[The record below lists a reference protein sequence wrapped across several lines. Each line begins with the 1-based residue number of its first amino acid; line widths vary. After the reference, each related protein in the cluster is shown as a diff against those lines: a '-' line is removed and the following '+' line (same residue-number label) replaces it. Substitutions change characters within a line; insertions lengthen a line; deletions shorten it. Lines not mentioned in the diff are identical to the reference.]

1 MLQNH
6 KDRLLIGTTTN
17 SILTAALSATALRNP
32 LAGIELDKTAL
43 TMVWP
48 RYDDTLPLK
57 TRIHPHTLVLG

>member
-43 TMVWP
+43 TMVYTHS
-48 RYDDTLPLK
+48 RSYTTQSTHSVK
-57 TRIHPHTLVLG
+57 G